1 MVIINVINQ
10 NGGYC
15 TSFSSLILIGVPSMQ
30 HCDSWSAGLL
40 HESLSQRHIEIGKI
54 WITRVK
60 VNYALA
66 EELTVGGIE

>member
-1 MVIINVINQ
+1 
-10 NGGYC
+10 
-15 TSFSSLILIGVPSMQ
+15 MQ

-40 HESLSQRHIEIGKI
+40 HESLSQRHTEIGKI

-66 EELTVGGIE
+66 EALTVGGIE